1 VHKRLDRYPQ
11 TVWSMVRSLFQEHVP
26 RPAAEV
32 LNVAKSGRSPN
43 SCRILDAPNREETR
57 KRGNILS
64 DRDPQTHPSP
74 SLALK
79 DTLHL
84 VLIDI
89 HDVLNATDLG
99 GLWSQGGDVIA

>member
-1 VHKRLDRYPQ
+1 
-11 TVWSMVRSLFQEHVP
+11 MVQSLFQEHAP

-32 LNVAKSGRSPN
+32 LNIAKSGRSPN
-43 SCRILDAPNREETR
+43 SCRILDAPNREGIR

-64 DRDPQTHPSP
+64 DRDPQIHL

-99 GLWSQGGDVIA
+99 GLWSQGCDVIA